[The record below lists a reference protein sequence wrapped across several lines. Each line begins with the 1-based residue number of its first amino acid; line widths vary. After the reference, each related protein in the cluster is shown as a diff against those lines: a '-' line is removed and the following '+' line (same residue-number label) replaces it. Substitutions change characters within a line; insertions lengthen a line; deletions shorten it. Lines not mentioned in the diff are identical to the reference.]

1 MDATGSGEDDASSP
15 GHIDAVARRAVETA
29 AWAPSLP
36 GTRPWWFTVHGDR
49 VRLSAESGGRE
60 TLISGGA
67 ALHTLR
73 LAIRAAGHA
82 PEIHALPDPGRPLL
96 LAEARV
102 GGPLPV
108 LEDAQRMCAQA
119 GRRRTHR
126 GAFRPSAV
134 IGPILSALR
143 FEAEAEGAGLLR
155 LVGTH
160 TRGALV
166 ALTHAADHA
175 RHCSPGREAETARW
189 EPSAE
194 DVRQTGVYGDAR
206 PDDPPHTGAHCAVH
220 GRTWGARPSVT
231 GTGLLIT
238 TRTDGP
244 HAWLR
249 AGQALQRVLLRAG
262 AEHGLAAAFHTQALE
277 IPELREFIRVRFCSG
292 AYPQVLLRL
301 GEPDGPGRA
310 PDQRPAAP
318 VVADERRT

>member
-1 MDATGSGEDDASSP
+1 MDTTGSGEDDASSP
-15 GHIDAVARRAVETA
+15 AHIDAVARRAVEAA
-29 AWAPSLP
+29 AWVPSLP
-36 GTRPWWFTVHGDR
+36 ATRPWWFTVHGDR
-49 VRLSAESGGRE
+49 IRLNAESGGRE
-60 TLISGGA
+60 TLISCGA

-96 LAEARV
+96 LAEARI

-108 LEDAQRMCAQA
+108 LEDARRMCAQA

-160 TRGALV
+160 TKGALV

-175 RHCSPGREAETARW
+175 RHCSPGPETAITGRP
-189 EPSAE
+189 PSPE
-194 DVRQTGVYGDAR
+194 DGVH
-206 PDDPPHTGAHCAVH
+206 PDDPPHTDPHCAVH
-220 GRTWGARPSVT
+220 GRERGARPSVT

-292 AYPQVLLRL
+292 AHPQVLLRL
-301 GEPDGPGRA
+301 GEPDGPDRA

-318 VVADERRT
+318 VAAGGHRA

>member
-49 VRLSAESGGRE
+49 IRLSAESGGRE

-73 LAIRAAGHA
+73 LAIRAAGRA
-82 PEIHALPDPGRPLL
+82 PEIHALPDPARPLL
-96 LAEARV
+96 LAEARI

-126 GAFRPSAV
+126 GAFRASAL

-160 TRGALV
+160 TKGALV
-166 ALTHAADHA
+166 VLTHAADHA
-175 RHCSPGREAETARW
+175 RHCSPGREAETVRGK
-189 EPSAE
+189 PPAE
-194 DVRQTGVYGDAR
+194 DVRQAEVHQDAH
-206 PDDPPHTGAHCAVH
+206 PDDPPHCSVH
-220 GRTWGARPSVT
+220 GQGWGARPSVT

-292 AYPQVLLRL
+292 AYPQILLRL
-301 GEPDGPGRA
+301 GEPDGPGCA
-310 PDQRPAAP
+310 PDQYPAAP
-318 VVADERRT
+318 VAAGLRRT